1 MFRRGADFSLR
12 IPYSLSP
19 ARKALHAYRTR
30 KHIFMSKFLYRLGS
44 WSYRKVWPFLAF
56 WLIVLVAMVGLT
68 AGFAK
73 SPNPN
78 FSMPEMDSTTTQ
90 DKMMERFGQDTD
102 AMSAPEGTVVIQAPE
117 GKNLT
122 DKQVAGKV
130 DDLLSELKDT
140 GALKAQDKLVSPVM
154 AAAGMEKQ
162 MGEKMKAQHM
172 PDEQIQKNLQQLS
185 PLSEDKSTG
194 TVTITFDAETV
205 MDIPEED
212 MTKVT
217 DVLNKYDEGD
227 LTVKY
232 QGNAFSS
239 AGQEMGGSA

>member
-1 MFRRGADFSLR
+1 
-12 IPYSLSP
+12 
-19 ARKALHAYRTR
+19 
-30 KHIFMSKFLYRLGS
+30 MSKFLYRLGS

-56 WLIVLVAMVGLT
+56 WLIVLVAMAGLT

-117 GKNLT
+117 GKDLT

-140 GALKAQDKLVSPVM
+140 GALKDQDKPVSYT
-154 AAAGMEKQ
+154 
-162 MGEKMKAQHM
+162 H
-172 PDEQIQKNLQQLS
+172 
-185 PLSEDKSTG
+185 
-194 TVTITFDAETV
+194 
-205 MDIPEED
+205 
-212 MTKVT
+212 
-217 DVLNKYDEGD
+217 
-227 LTVKY
+227 LTLPTTPYV
-232 QGNAFSS
+232 
-239 AGQEMGGSA
+239 